1 VTQSICVC
9 CFQASHLLRS
19 LAQSKDL
26 LRDAKRGRPVAEL
39 DEIDE
44 AILGCLTRDA
54 RQTYAQIGEAVRL
67 SAPAVKRRVDR
78 LVSSG
83 VIRGFTVV
91 TDPAALQWTTEAY
104 VQVFCRGTI
113 APDILAKSWEHISE
127 VVSAATVTGP
137 ADAILRVVARDVQHL
152 EVALE
157 RIRAAETVDHSESII
172 VLSRVIDRGHP

>member
-1 VTQSICVC
+1 V
-9 CFQASHLLRS
+9 AAALD
-19 LAQSKDL
+19 DL
-26 LRDAKRGRPVAEL
+26 
-39 DEIDE
+39 DE
-44 AILGCLTRDA
+44 AILACLTRDA
-54 RQTYAQIGEAVRL
+54 RQTFAQIGEQVRL

-113 APDILAKSWEHISE
+113 APDILARSWEHITE
-127 VVSAATVTGP
+127 IVSAATVTGQ

-152 EVALE
+152 EEALE

-172 VLSRVIDRGHP
+172 VLSRVIDRGQG